1 MAKVAAVPAFEKAA
15 NVVYSFIF
23 CERRGG
29 IMDRLRAF
37 EVFVTVVAQDGFAR
51 AAEVLDTSPA
61 NVTRYV
67 KDLESHLGTRLLNRS
82 SHKLSLTEAGKA
94 LYERGK
100 AIVEEVAEVE
110 AIASSST
117 LVPRGRL
124 RLNAP
129 LSFGIRHLAPLW
141 PKFMEKYP
149 EVDLDIDLI
158 DRVIDLVEE
167 GYDMTVR
174 VSPRGSAS
182 NVARRLATARHIVCA
197 SPAYLLRHGRPNVP
211 ADLKKHTCIGYS
223 YAPHAEEWQFTDDKG
238 KAHVVKVNIGMQSNN
253 CDTMRAAALA
263 GQGIIWQPTFMVG
276 DDVRKGRLVSLL
288 PGYHLPEVEVLA
300 VFPSRRHLSAK
311 VRVMVDFLVEA
322 FKGTPPWDRQAGG
335 LEPADADLVHA

>member
-1 MAKVAAVPAFEKAA
+1 
-15 NVVYSFIF
+15 
-23 CERRGG
+23 
-29 IMDRLRAF
+29 MDRLRAL
-37 EVFVTVVAQDGFAR
+37 EVFVTVVAQDSFAR

-67 KDLESHLGTRLLNRS
+67 NDLESHLGTRLLNRS
-82 SHKLSLTEAGKA
+82 SRKLSLTEAGKA

-149 EVDLDIDLI
+149 EVELDVALI
-158 DRVIDLVEE
+158 DRVIDIVEE
-167 GYDMTVR
+167 GYDMTIR
-174 VSPRGSAS
+174 ISRDGSAS
-182 NVARRLATARHIVCA
+182 NVARRLTTSHDIVCA
-197 SPAYLLRHGRPNVP
+197 SPAYLLRHGRPKVP
-211 ADLKKHTCIGYS
+211 ADLVKHVCIGYS
-223 YAPHAEEWQFTDDKG
+223 YAPHVEEWRFTDANG
-238 KAHVVKVNIGMQSNN
+238 KAHVVKVSLGMQSNN
-253 CDTMRAAALA
+253 CDTVRAAALA

-276 DDVRKGRLVSLL
+276 DDVREGRLVPLL
-288 PGYHLPEVEVLA
+288 PGYHLPEIEVLA
-300 VFPSRRHLSAK
+300 VFPSRRYLSAK

-322 FKGTPPWDRQAGG
+322 FEGIPPWDRQEGM
-335 LEPADADLVHA
+335 LEPADVDLARASSKPRSGGSAAIGDRGSVVAGASREG